1 MFIHNEIRK
10 NLSLFSDICKNHGI
24 KSLYAFGSSVTEQFN
39 PQRSDI
45 DLLVEMEDM
54 DPLEKGEK
62 LLSLWDKLEDFFQ
75 RKVDL
80 LTRKSLK
87 IHFFWRISIKQKFYC
102 MTIKEKK
109 YLSDMMRAISLIES
123 FTANTRSYTEYT
135 MDLKTQSAVERQLA
149 IIGEALNQYD
159 KQPERISLNNTRQI
173 VGFRNR
179 IIHAYDSLDDTL
191 VWAIVVNHLPAL
203 KSEVKT
209 LLENC

>member
-1 MFIHNEIRK
+1 
-10 NLSLFSDICKNHGI
+10 
-24 KSLYAFGSSVTEQFN
+24 
-39 PQRSDI
+39 
-45 DLLVEMEDM
+45 
-54 DPLEKGEK
+54 
-62 LLSLWDKLEDFFQ
+62 
-75 RKVDL
+75 
-80 LTRKSLK
+80 
-87 IHFFWRISIKQKFYC
+87 

-179 IIHAYDSLDDTL
+179 IIHDRGVEPKNFNSYGSRRG
-191 VWAIVVNHLPAL
+191 NH
-203 KSEVKT
+203 EVMVRDVPQVQPKV
-209 LLENC
+209 C